1 MKKIAL
7 GMLFILGS
15 LSVNAQKMTAEEI
28 IAKCV
33 ETMGGKAAWMKVKG
47 QYMKAVGTAQGM
59 EFPIDMYELKDGRQI
74 TKFSIQGMEM
84 TQGAFDGETL
94 WSTSFM
100 TMKAEKSDAED
111 TENMKR
117 SIGEFPSPLVTY
129 EDMGYTV
136 TLEEDDVKEGV
147 ECYKIRMD
155 KKTQLVEG
163 AEVPDV
169 QYYFI
174 DKENFVPVCVEEEI
188 SGGPMKGQM
197 SVTILGDYQE
207 VDGLYFPFSIK
218 QGAGMQAFELTVEEI
233 QLNPEVEDAI
243 FAFPEEGK

>member
-1 MKKIAL
+1 MKKIVL

-15 LSVNAQKMTAEEI
+15 LSVNAQKLTAEEI
-28 IAKCV
+28 IAKSV
-33 ETMGGKAAWMKVKG
+33 ETMGGEKAWSKLEG
-47 QYMKAVGTAQGM
+47 QRMKAVGSAQGM
-59 EFPIDMYELKDGRQI
+59 EFPIDMYEMKDGRKSTQ
-74 TKFSIQGMEM
+74 FEIQGMVLK
-84 TQGAFDGETL
+84 QDVFDGETL
-94 WSTSFM
+94 WGISFM

-111 TENMKR
+111 TENTKR
-117 SIGEFPSPLVTY
+117 SIGEFPSALVTY
-129 EDMGYTV
+129 KNMGYSV

-147 ECYKIRMD
+147 DCYKIRMD

-163 AEVPDV
+163 EEKPDV
-169 QYYFI
+169 QYYYI

-197 SVTILGDYQE
+197 AVTILGDYQE
-207 VDGLYFPFSIK
+207 VEGLYFPFSIK

-233 QLNPEVEDAI
+233 ELNPEVEDSL